1 MTSEKVFIGKRIVQ
15 TREQL
20 SQVEL
25 TAQQVKSSTVWLVR
39 EPGWVSGQ
47 EKLNGWFLEVE
58 GTDIVLCVTTL
69 FKGEVTSERWF
80 PPSPVFKWKKEYQS
94 RDKEVP
100 TEVAYK
106 NVIVAR
112 MADENLLG
120 YYDML
125 TPATPLVNRLSA
137 SFKWWKTGG
146 NAPIIPF
153 SPTNSKKEI
162 IGRISHFETSFAAL
176 VNPPEFALDGLL
188 ALRVLKDQLPS
199 MKDRGT
205 QNVSRFLTTLVKAW
219 AMSKQPSHFKGPLSK
234 ISYPVEKDGLPADRA
249 KMYHNMIC
257 GKGDEIT
264 RGLGFC
270 MWTPPRITVTTDAEG
285 FTTKSRKKH
294 EEKKIMLDLG
304 PDIQVGGPNE
314 TRLREESEAESS
326 AMGARRQHAKKNSDP
341 DNGGFNPTSKVSQ
354 KDQVSEDAVD
364 DATDWLRNSFTM
376 TNFRRFYRRVKRSV
390 SSIKD
395 SVTHEGVGIKKP
407 FTEKAKDAVVF
418 TVTSAVKACA
428 TVPFAGAMGLWYG
441 IKEPFVSIKEF
452 PFPEGRLEVA
462 KHVADCAVYSLS
474 SVVTSTISGV
484 FAGLASA
491 TR

>member
-1 MTSEKVFIGKRIVQ
+1 MSANKIFEGKRIVKA
-15 TREQL
+15 REQL
-20 SQVEL
+20 ASVEL

-39 EPGWVSGQ
+39 EPGWIAGE
-47 EKLNGWFLEVE
+47 EKLNGWFLEIQ
-58 GTDIVLCVTTL
+58 GSDIVLCVTTL

-94 RDKEVP
+94 RDKEVAS
-100 TEVAYK
+100 EEAYK
-106 NVIVAR
+106 KVIVAR

-153 SPTNSKKEI
+153 SPTNSKSEI
-162 IGRISHFETSFAAL
+162 VGRIAHFETAFAAL
-176 VNPPEFALDGLL
+176 NNNPPFALDGLL
-188 ALRVLKDQLPS
+188 ALRVLKDQLPN
-199 MKDRGT
+199 MKDRGA

-234 ISYPVEKDGLPADRA
+234 ISYPTEKEGLPADRA
-249 KMYHNMIC
+249 KIFHNLIC

-270 MWTPPRITVTTDAEG
+270 LWAPPRITVTTDAEG
-285 FTTKSRKKH
+285 FTSKQRKKH
-294 EEKKIMLDLG
+294 EEKKIMLDIG
-304 PDIQVGGPNE
+304 PDIKVGAALDAEPLEG
-314 TRLREESEAESS
+314 SFAESS
-326 AMGARRQHAKKNSDP
+326 AAGASRSHMKKNSDP
-341 DNGGFNPTSKVSQ
+341 EANVLKESGPKPDNVQ
-354 KDQVSEDAVD
+354 EEVVD
-364 DATDWLRNSFTM
+364 EAADWLKNSFTM
-376 TNFRRFYRRVKRSV
+376 VNFRRFYRRVKRSV
-390 SSIKD
+390 TTIKE
-395 SVTHEGVGIKKP
+395 SVTYEGVGINRP
-407 FTEKAKDAVVF
+407 FMEKAKNTVVF

-428 TVPFAGAMGLWYG
+428 TVPIAAAMGVWYG
-441 IKEPFVSIKEF
+441 VKEPFVSIKDF
-452 PFPEGRLEVA
+452 PTPSGKVEMA
-462 KHVADCAVYSLS
+462 KHVADCAVYSVT
-474 SVVTSTISGV
+474 SVVTSTISGI